1 VIAAPGQAREKSAGG
16 LNSILRI
23 SSETNYGVIDVFRAQ
38 IGAARNR
45 RSGRSAVR
53 SIGLWQN
60 WS

>member
-23 SSETNYGVIDVFRAQ
+23 SSETNHGVLNVFRTQ
-38 IGAARNR
+38 IGAVRCR
-45 RSGRSAVR
+45 RAVR
-53 SIGLWQN
+53 SIGRWQY